1 MVCIYS
7 YLYNRANIPDF
18 CRKKLPWFLNMQ
30 KACELGQ
37 WPQFT
42 LLIYI
47 TIVHCNKLS
56 RFWFS
61 QLSHKY
67 QVRFATNI
75 RSCGSQT
82 ARKPL
87 AEMIALINWS
97 AMALLLVKRGGGEIW
112 QSISGKPIANQFFL
126 EATRSDHS
134 SSKSTRDEPSS
145 VLQLSNLSTYVSDNM
160 HVKKKYYFFLSKLQR

>member
-1 MVCIYS
+1 MVCIFLKNPNYITEQAFLIFAERS
-7 YLYNRANIPDF
+7 CLNF
-18 CRKKLPWFLNMQ
+18 LTCKKLVNWGNGHNSRYF
-30 KACELGQ
+30 
-37 WPQFT
+37 F
-42 LLIYI
+42 YI
-47 TIVHCNKLS
+47 SIVHCNKLS

-112 QSISGKPIANQFFL
+112 QSISGKPNVQTNFFWKPVIIH
-126 EATRSDHS
+126 RQ
-134 SSKSTRDEPSS
+134 KSLDEPPS
-145 VLQLSNLSTYVSDNM
+145 LLSTTTIKFVYV
-160 HVKKKYYFFLSKLQR
+160 